1 MDGARSCSR
10 HSRFEAQCRRKQQK
24 EDEGVRNAVE
34 GRFGVA
40 KRHYSLDRVMA
51 RLAESSQTVVEIV
64 FLVMNLERWL
74 SVPFLRFVKWF
85 CSERQLLTEHR
96 FLLSCQAT
104 DEYCLAQC

>member
-51 RLAESSQTVVEIV
+51 RLAENSQTVVE

-74 SVPFLRFVKWF
+74 SIPFLCFVKWF
-85 CSERQLLTEHR
+85 CSELQLLTEHR